1 MKVLITAATHP
12 ELAEIESMIFAHPN
26 QDIHLAVTGIGMIA
40 STYHL
45 IEKLRV
51 QPFDLMIQIGIAGC
65 FDHQQNLGDAVAIH
79 SESIAEMGV
88 VEQDEYKDIFDL
100 RLANP
105 DEPPYQGKLLVNP
118 HADLLSLSPIPKLSA
133 VTVNQISTAETVIS
147 RYKNTYQASI
157 ETMEGAAFHYVG
169 LLKQIPFIQIR
180 GISNYVGDRNKSNW
194 KIKEAIQSST
204 LACWNLLQQLHVK

>member
-1 MKVLITAATHP
+1 MKVLVTAATP
-12 ELAEIESMIFAHPN
+12 AELAGIESMIMAHPN
-26 QDIHLAVTGIGMIA
+26 QDIHLAVTGVGITA
-40 STYHL
+40 TTYHL
-45 IEKLRV
+45 MDKLQK

-65 FDHQQNLGDAVAIH
+65 FDHQHKLGNAIAIQ

-100 RLANP
+100 RLADA

-118 HADLLSLSPIPKLSA
+118 HADLLSKTAIPKLSA
-133 VTVNQISTAETVIS
+133 VTVNQISTAETVFN
-147 RYKNTYQASI
+147 RYKHTYHASI
-157 ETMEGAAFHYVG
+157 ESMEGAAFHYVG
-169 LLKQIPFIQIR
+169 LMKQIPFIQIR

-204 LACWNLLQQLHVK
+204 EACWNLLQQLYVK

>member
-12 ELAEIESMIFAHPN
+12 ELAAIESMIIAHPN
-26 QDIHLAVTGIGMIA
+26 QDIHVAVTGIGMIA
-40 STYHL
+40 TTYHL
-45 IEKLRV
+45 MDRLQEI
-51 QPFDLMIQIGIAGC
+51 PFDLMIQIGIAGC
-65 FDHQQNLGDAVAIH
+65 FDHQYNLGNAVAIQ

-100 RLANP
+100 RLTDL

-118 HADLLSLSPIPKLSA
+118 HADLLSLSPVPKLSA

-157 ETMEGAAFHYVG
+157 ESMEGAAFHYVG
-169 LLKQIPFIQIR
+169 LLKQIPFIQFR